1 VKKGKG
7 FYWIGNIV
15 FILLFV
21 LVTFFGIGP
30 VLIADGTFQERM
42 LTLSVVI
49 IIYILLI
56 FAFRYWIKRNR

>member
-1 VKKGKG
+1 MKKGKG

>member
-7 FYWIGNIV
+7 LYWIGNIV